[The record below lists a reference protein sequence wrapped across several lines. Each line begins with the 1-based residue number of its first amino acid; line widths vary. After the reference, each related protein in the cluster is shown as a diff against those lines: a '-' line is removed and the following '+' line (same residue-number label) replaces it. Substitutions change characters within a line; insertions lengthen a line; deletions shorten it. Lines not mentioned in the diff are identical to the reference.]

1 VTQKKNTKHN
11 KKGRH
16 FVFWVGTNLL
26 LFVTARLAIMA
37 VTSETAIMTL
47 LLLLICLPLRG
58 MVNNREHTAT
68 QRIDTTNFG
77 F

>member
-1 VTQKKNTKHN
+1 MTQKKNTKNN

-26 LFVTARLAIMA
+26 LFVTARLAFM
-37 VTSETAIMTL
+37 TGTRETAIMTL
-47 LLLLICLPLRG
+47 LLLLIYPFEEWLITGRTQPLRG
-58 MVNNREHTAT
+58 ETPL
-68 QRIDTTNFG
+68 NFG